1 MSTNLIG
8 QLSAHPQETPA
19 VPGAELVALINE
31 RIRPPQPMAAGD
43 VYVRSLRLVS
53 DDVNDHGGRFP
64 REEHAR
70 VCELLVDS
78 PVLIGHDRSRLPVA
92 RNFAARCVAE
102 GDRQW
107 VQVWFY
113 WMRGPMGDR
122 LATDIDGGVV
132 KEGSIG
138 FEFRRPQCSICGRD
152 VRTCEHIPGHE
163 YTGES
168 GVSTVAH
175 YEYRDIIRILET
187 SLVYRGA
194 NPDTRLGN
202 DPVFCKLT
210 TDLSTEK
217 ILGIVMDRRPQ
228 SDGLNR
234 YIIARRDLIDQT
246 VCDELVALSP
256 STFNVGDL
264 VIRQHGFWRRL
275 SSAPVNLGT
284 KIKKRIAVVPYLCG
298 RSVVPSVVT
307 GGTCH
312 GPSGPCSPSTL

>member
-8 QLSAHPQETPA
+8 QLSARPQETPA
-19 VPGAELVALINE
+19 VPDAELVALINE

-43 VYVRSLRLVS
+43 IYVRSLRLVS

-92 RNFAARCVAE
+92 RNFAARCVAD

-113 WMRGPMGDR
+113 WMRGSMGDR

-152 VRTCEHIPGHE
+152 IRTCEHVPGHE

-168 GVSTVAH
+168 GATSVAH

-194 NPDTRLGN
+194 NPNTRLGN
-202 DPVFCKLT
+202 DPVFCKLES
-210 TDLSTEK
+210 DQASEE
-217 ILGIVMDRRPQ
+217 ILGIVLERQPRPN
-228 SDGLNR
+228 GCNR
-234 YIIARRDLIDQT
+234 YIVARRDLIDPT

-256 STFNVGDL
+256 RAFNVGDL
-264 VIRQHGFWRRL
+264 LIKRHGIWSRVSSPPDNRATKHIRRVAL
-275 SSAPVNLGT
+275 
-284 KIKKRIAVVPYLCG
+284 VPFLCG
-298 RSVVPSVVT
+298 RSISHNGLIAQPR
-307 GGTCH
+307 
-312 GPSGPCSPSTL
+312 P